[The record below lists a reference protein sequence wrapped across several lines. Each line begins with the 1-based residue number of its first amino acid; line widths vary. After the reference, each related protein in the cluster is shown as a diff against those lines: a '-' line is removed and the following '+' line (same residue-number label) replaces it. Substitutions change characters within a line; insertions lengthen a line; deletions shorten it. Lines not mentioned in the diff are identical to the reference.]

1 VGATLP
7 LARRD
12 DLLIEEVED
21 ELLVYDKRDE
31 SAHRLNRTAAIV
43 WRHCDGKRDVAD
55 LVAVLAA
62 EVGDDLA
69 DEDLVMVALD
79 NLAERDLIDGAPE
92 RRPEETMLSRRR
104 FIRRVG
110 TVGVAALALP
120 VIMSLN
126 APPASAQGSPC
137 ECECYCECYC
147 YCECICPCAPCPCTG
162 ASARFN
168 RQSPGGQFPGK

>member
-1 VGATLP
+1 LV
-7 LARRD
+7 
-12 DLLIEEVED
+12 EEVED

-55 LVAVLAA
+55 LVEVVAA
-62 EVGDDLA
+62 EVGEDLA
-69 DEDLVMVALD
+69 DEDLVRVALD
-79 NLAERDLIDGAPE
+79 NLAERDLIDGVSE
-92 RRPEETMLSRRR
+92 RPPEETMVSRRR

-120 VIMSLN
+120 VVTSLT

-137 ECECYCECYC
+137 ECECYCPCGCYC
-147 YCECICPCAPCPCTG
+147 SFCYNGCDPCICPCGCSPAT
-162 ASARFN
+162 ARFN
-168 RQSPGGQFPGK
+168 RQSPGGQSPGK